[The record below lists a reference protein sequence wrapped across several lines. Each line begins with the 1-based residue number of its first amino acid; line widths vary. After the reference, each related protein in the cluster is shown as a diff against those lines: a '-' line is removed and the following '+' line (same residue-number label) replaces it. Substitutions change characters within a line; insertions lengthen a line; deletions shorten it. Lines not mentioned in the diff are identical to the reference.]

1 MEAALVLCEGKFG
14 TYTGK
19 TANGL
24 VRYSERYEIVGIID
38 STNEGKD
45 AGEVLDGKHRNI
57 PILRDL
63 EQALKI
69 LAGKP
74 RYLIIG
80 VATIGGMLPEEF
92 RPIIKAAISRGI
104 NIISGLHEFLNE
116 DEEFFNLSREH
127 NVTIHDIRKQPPLK
141 ELHSFRNSVKDIDAL
156 RIAVLGTDSSIGKRT
171 IAIELTQ
178 ALKKE
183 RIEAVFV
190 ATGQTGLLQGARY
203 GIAID
208 SIQSDYMVGEL
219 ENAVMEAY
227 ENERPR
233 VIIVEGQGSISHPA
247 YVCGTRAIITASQP
261 NFIILQHAPKRKIR
275 NYHREKLHLPM
286 PNLRR
291 EIEQL
296 EMFSEAKVMAVTI
309 NHEHMSDKEI
319 DEVIEKYERDLGIPA
334 CDVVKHG
341 CKKLVNEVKNIIE
354 EGKYSY

>member
-24 VRYSERYEIVGIID
+24 VRHSEGYKILGIVD

-45 AGEVLDGKHRNI
+45 AGEVLDGKNRNI
-57 PILRDL
+57 PIFKDL
-63 EQALKI
+63 AQALKI
-69 LAGKP
+69 LTEKP
-74 RYLIIG
+74 QYLIIG

-92 RPIIKAAISRGI
+92 RPIIKAAISKGI
-104 NIISGLHEFLNE
+104 HIISGLHEFLND
-116 DEEFFNLSREH
+116 DEEFFNLSKKY
-127 NVTIHDIRKQPPLK
+127 NVSILDIRKQPPLK
-141 ELHSFRNSVKDIDAL
+141 ELHSFKNLVKDIDAF
-156 RIAVLGTDSSIGKRT
+156 RIAILGTDSSIGKRT

-178 ALKKE
+178 TLKREAIK
-183 RIEAVFV
+183 AVFI

-227 ENERPR
+227 KYENPQ

-261 NFIILQHAPKRKIR
+261 NCIILQHAPKRRIR
-275 NYHREKLHLPM
+275 NYHREEQHLPM

-291 EIEQL
+291 EIEML
-296 EMFSEAKVMAVTI
+296 ELFSKAKVIAITI
-309 NHEHMSDKEI
+309 NPEHMSDKE
-319 DEVIEKYERDLGIPA
+319 VNATIEKYERDLGVPA
-334 CDVVKHG
+334 CDVLKHG
-341 CKKLVNEVKNIIE
+341 CRKLVDKIREIIE
-354 EGKYSY
+354 GSKCSY